1 MTDDILSI
9 ILAAGW
15 ALLLGNMVFQATKS
29 MATGLGFEGED
40 PKLLFTRTFVF
51 GFFLLASQ
59 QICQIGLGISN
70 HIITL
75 LQIPSSVTVTLPDE
89 NCFDIG
95 ASWLLVIIVGIVIMW
110 QVVKL
115 FFEIAERYVV
125 TALLVI
131 LSPLA
136 FAMGGSKNT
145 ADIFK
150 GWCRMFGSMCAMM
163 VLNVIFLKLLI
174 SAMGYMPSGVAVL
187 PWMLLIVGIARTA
200 RKADSIIARMGLN
213 PAITGDG
220 LGRGLPG
227 MVAYAVIRSVG
238 STVTKTMRH
247 SAGKNNTSGGK
258 RAGGPAHGGR
268 STPPP
273 SPPPSGGSGNGQSA
287 PPPSGGG
294 QGGTAVN
301 GTPRA
306 AADHTRQGAG
316 GTPPGGTGTA
326 GTGANPGTGARPTQ
340 GGQQPTAGQQPTQ
353 KPAPGSGAQARP
365 AAQKGARRSS
375 VRPGSGMGTQTGQNP
390 SGGAGGISA
399 PTAEASGGGVHEQQ
413 EAPQRPPIPRVRLG
427 AQPQAG
433 GSGKPG
439 TGESRKSSVVHTASE
454 TVTGS
459 VSSAQSS
466 TQTNTQQTRA
476 AKPIRQDGTPKIS
489 PPPGVTA
496 VGRGERHSSGTA
508 GTRRVSNSAQPPV
521 GGSASPSGMAGTR
534 KAPGLAQPP
543 AGGSVPPSGTAGT
556 RKAPG
561 PAQPPTGG
569 SVPPSGMAGTRKA
582 PGPAQPPVGGSVPPS
597 GMAGTHKAPGPT
609 QPPVGGSASPSGM
622 AGTRKAPGLAQPPA
636 GGSVPPSGT
645 AGTRKA
651 PGPAQPP
658 VGGSVPPSGMAGT
671 RKAPGPVQPPAG
683 GSVPPS
689 GMAGTHKAPGP
700 AQPPVGGSAPP
711 SGTAGTAVPDAKKNC
726 GTKRITQKT
735 SQAQMTGGARQK
747 KTDRRRKGGPNI
759 G

>member
-1 MTDDILSI
+1 MAAILEGIFKGFAQWLYGLGLEIVQYIANSLLNVFTMDLSYFRRVAPVTDDILSI

-273 SPPPSGGSGNGQSA
+273 SPPPSGGSGSGQSA
-287 PPPSGGG
+287 PPPGGG
-294 QGGTAVN
+294 QSGAAGS

-316 GTPPGGTGTA
+316 STSPSGAGTA
-326 GTGANPGTGARPTQ
+326 GTGSSPGTGEKPAQ
-340 GGQQPTAGQQPTQ
+340 GGQQPMAGQQPAQ

-365 AAQKGARRSS
+365 AAQRGARRSS
-375 VRPGSGMGTQTGQNP
+375 VLPGSGMGTQTGQNP
-390 SGGAGGISA
+390 SGGTGGTSA
-399 PTAEASGGGVHEQQ
+399 PAAEAAGGGVHKQK

-427 AQPQAG
+427 TQPQAG
-433 GSGKPG
+433 TSPGSGKPE
-439 TGESRKSSVVHTASE
+439 TGESRKSSVVYTASE

-459 VSSAQSS
+459 ASSAHSS
-466 TQTNTQQTRA
+466 TQTSTQQARA

-496 VGRGERHSSGTA
+496 TGRGERHLSGTA
-508 GTRRVSNSAQPPV
+508 GTRRVSSFAQPPV
-521 GGSASPSGMAGTR
+521 GGSVAPSGTAGTR
-534 KAPGLAQPP
+534 KPPGPAQPP
-543 AGGSVPPSGTAGT
+543 VSGGVAPSGTAGTRKPPGPAQPPVSGGVAPSGTAGT

-561 PAQPPTGG
+561 H
-569 SVPPSGMAGTRKA
+569 
-582 PGPAQPPVGGSVPPS
+582 AQPPVGGSV
-597 GMAGTHKAPGPT
+597 A
-609 QPPVGGSASPSGM
+609 
-622 AGTRKAPGLAQPPA
+622 
-636 GGSVPPSGT
+636 
-645 AGTRKA
+645 
-651 PGPAQPP
+651 
-658 VGGSVPPSGMAGT
+658 
-671 RKAPGPVQPPAG
+671 
-683 GSVPPS
+683 
-689 GMAGTHKAPGP
+689 
-700 AQPPVGGSAPP
+700 P
-711 SGTAGTAVPDAKKNC
+711 SGTAGTAAPDAKKNC

>member
-1 MTDDILSI
+1 MAAILEGIFKGFAQWLYGLGLEIVQYIANSLLNVFTMDLSYFRRVAPVTDDILSI

-150 GWCRMFGSMCAMM
+150 GLCRMFGSMCAMM
-163 VLNVIFLKLLI
+163 VLSVIFLKLLI

-200 RKADSIIARMGLN
+200 RKADGIIACMGLN

-273 SPPPSGGSGNGQSA
+273 APPPSGGSGNGQSA
-287 PPPSGGG
+287 PPPDSSQPKSWHPAAGHR
-294 QGGTAVN
+294 
-301 GTPRA
+301 RA
-306 AADHTRQGAG
+306 RQRKKACGDLLCV
-316 GTPPGGTGTA
+316 
-326 GTGANPGTGARPTQ
+326 
-340 GGQQPTAGQQPTQ
+340 
-353 KPAPGSGAQARP
+353 PAQEWERRP
-365 AAQKGARRSS
+365 AKT
-375 VRPGSGMGTQTGQNP
+375 RP
-390 SGGAGGISA
+390 
-399 PTAEASGGGVHEQQ
+399 AE
-413 EAPQRPPIPRVRLG
+413 
-427 AQPQAG
+427 QA
-433 GSGKPG
+433 
-439 TGESRKSSVVHTASE
+439 V
-454 TVTGS
+454 
-459 VSSAQSS
+459 
-466 TQTNTQQTRA
+466 
-476 AKPIRQDGTPKIS
+476 
-489 PPPGVTA
+489 
-496 VGRGERHSSGTA
+496 
-508 GTRRVSNSAQPPV
+508 
-521 GGSASPSGMAGTR
+521 
-534 KAPGLAQPP
+534 
-543 AGGSVPPSGTAGT
+543 
-556 RKAPG
+556 
-561 PAQPPTGG
+561 
-569 SVPPSGMAGTRKA
+569 
-582 PGPAQPPVGGSVPPS
+582 
-597 GMAGTHKAPGPT
+597 
-609 QPPVGGSASPSGM
+609 
-622 AGTRKAPGLAQPPA
+622 
-636 GGSVPPSGT
+636 
-645 AGTRKA
+645 
-651 PGPAQPP
+651 
-658 VGGSVPPSGMAGT
+658 
-671 RKAPGPVQPPAG
+671 
-683 GSVPPS
+683 
-689 GMAGTHKAPGP
+689 
-700 AQPPVGGSAPP
+700 
-711 SGTAGTAVPDAKKNC
+711 
-726 GTKRITQKT
+726 
-735 SQAQMTGGARQK
+735 
-747 KTDRRRKGGPNI
+747 
-759 G
+759 